1 MHQRTWLAILTLP
14 FVTTFTYPM
23 VFRQAPSPA
32 KAEAGTVPQD
42 PLAGL
47 SDVQDVLTLIRDHY
61 VDVPDME
68 KVIAGGIQEALE
80 RAHPMNAYLP
90 PEDLRLP
97 DPGPAHAGLM
107 LLKKSIWAQVVA
119 VVPGGPAAG
128 AGIQVGDVIRKIDGE
143 SVGSMSSWVIERR
156 LKGAP
161 GTELKL
167 VNYESTNGQLKTVSL
182 RREIVR
188 RPAITIHK
196 DANGSRVV
204 LPDFS
209 AGRSSELRTALSGL
223 DPKLPLVIDLRH
235 CAGGELAEAASVAAL
250 FGKDGTL
257 ATVQEAGKPDR
268 AVIVGKPEPLAFSR
282 VAVLQGLGTVGA
294 AETLAAFLKKQ
305 SVPLVGERTAALG
318 VERSRF
324 SLRQGG
330 ALELVHRRWV
340 GAGGEKLDRQGV
352 LPDEVLKGLPASEDP
367 MPKVLE
373 ILEARSKKAP

>member
-1 MHQRTWLAILTLP
+1 MHQRTWLVLLTLP
-14 FVTTFTYPM
+14 LVTTFTYPM
-23 VFRQAPSPA
+23 VFRQAATPT
-32 KAEAGTVPQD
+32 KTEAGKATQD

-68 KVIAGGIQEALE
+68 KVIAGGVEEALE

-90 PEDLRLP
+90 PEEIRLP
-97 DPGPAHAGLM
+97 DPGPAHVGLM

-119 VVPGGPAAG
+119 VTPGGPAAQ

-143 SVGSMSSWVIERR
+143 SVGSLSAWALERR

-167 VNYESTNGQLKTVSL
+167 VNYESTNGQLKTIVL
-182 RREIVR
+182 KREIVR
-188 RPAITIHK
+188 RPAIAVHK
-196 DANGSRVV
+196 DGKGSRVT

-209 AGRSSELRTALSGL
+209 AGRSGELRSVLSGL
-223 DPKLPLVIDLRH
+223 DPKLPLVIDLRN
-235 CAGGELAEAASVAAL
+235 CAGGELAEAASITAL
-250 FGKDGTL
+250 FGKEGTL

-268 AVIVGKPEPLAFSR
+268 SVAVGKPEPLAFAK
-282 VAVLQGLGTVGA
+282 VAVLQGLGTAGA
-294 AETLAAFLKKQ
+294 SETFAAFLKKQ
-305 SVPLVGERTAALG
+305 SIPLVGERTAGLG

-324 SLRQGG
+324 PLKQGG
-330 ALELVHRRWV
+330 ALELVNRRWL

-352 LPDEVLKGLPASEDP
+352 LPDEALKGLPAGEDP